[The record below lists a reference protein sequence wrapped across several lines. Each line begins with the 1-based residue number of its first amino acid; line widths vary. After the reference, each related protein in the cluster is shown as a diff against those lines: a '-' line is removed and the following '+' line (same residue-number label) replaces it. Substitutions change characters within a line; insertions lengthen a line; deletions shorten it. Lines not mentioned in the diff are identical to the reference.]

1 MLRLRCGNA
10 EITRAEVA
18 LCKLFVPAGNGLGWP
33 TVSDDDLRRQRRKQ
47 FWDQRVGYA
56 GTRRGCLI
64 LIVVALLFI
73 GLYLF
78 VRYWGPGTFD

>member
-1 MLRLRCGNA
+1 
-10 EITRAEVA
+10 
-18 LCKLFVPAGNGLGWP
+18 
-33 TVSDDDLRRQRRKQ
+33 VSDDPRRQRRKQ

-64 LIVVALLFI
+64 LIVVVLLFI

-78 VRYWGPGTFD
+78 VRYGLGWGPGTFD

>member
-1 MLRLRCGNA
+1 MS
-10 EITRAEVA
+10 A
-18 LCKLFVPAGNGLGWP
+18 LDNR
-33 TVSDDDLRRQRRKQ
+33 RRQRRKQ

-64 LIVVALLFI
+64 LIVVVLLFI

-78 VRYWGPGTFD
+78 VRYGLGWGPGAFD